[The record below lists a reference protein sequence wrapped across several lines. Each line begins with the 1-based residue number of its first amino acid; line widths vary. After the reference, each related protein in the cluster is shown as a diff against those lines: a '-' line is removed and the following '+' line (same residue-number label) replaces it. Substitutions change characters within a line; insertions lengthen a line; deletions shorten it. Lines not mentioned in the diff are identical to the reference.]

1 MAAMALSSEEA
12 RVLACLVEKESTVP
26 DSYPL
31 TLNALRLAC
40 NQTSNRHPI
49 VSYEDRA
56 VEAALLSL
64 KSIGLVRFVH
74 PSHGGR
80 TVRYR
85 HVAGERWHL
94 DHNELAVLAVLVLRG
109 AQTAGEIKARA
120 ERQLERDGATVD
132 EALDTLAARSPEAF
146 ALRLERRPGE
156 REPRWAH
163 LLSGGVDEAS
173 LSAPPATAAADA
185 GGAVRRP
192 EIDRDELA
200 AEVAGLRRRL
210 DRLEELLGVEPPE
223 PPEPPEPLEPAVPD
237 ADGEQAPW

>member
-40 NQTSNRHPI
+40 NQTTNRHP
-49 VSYEDRA
+49 VVAYEDRA
-56 VEAALLSL
+56 VETALLSL
-64 KSIGLVRFVH
+64 KSIGLARFVH

-94 DHNELAVLAVLVLRG
+94 GHNELAVLAVLVLRG
-109 AQTAGEIKARA
+109 AQTASEIKSRV
-120 ERQLERDGATVD
+120 ERQLELDGATVD
-132 EALDTLAARSPEAF
+132 EALDTLAARGPEAF
-146 ALRLERRPGE
+146 AVRLERRPGE

-163 LLSGGVDEAS
+163 LLSGEVDEES
-173 LSAPPATAAADA
+173 LSAPPAGDATVAA
-185 GGAVRRP
+185 RRP
-192 EIDRDELA
+192 GATTDRDELA
-200 AEVAGLRRRL
+200 AEVARLRLRL
-210 DRLEELLGVEPPE
+210 DRLEELLGLEPLEPPE
-223 PPEPPEPLEPAVPD
+223 PPRPAVLD
-237 ADGEQAPW
+237 LGAEQTPW